1 MTSEKVPG
9 KISRQISE
17 NFPISDFSTQDYL
30 VCSSIIA
37 ISTIIGI
44 YFMIK
49 DNKFKKRLLKEAAS
63 TNRTNL
69 SSDEEE
75 QMKHEIKL
83 VLKNGDQ
90 EQEIIPMK
98 SAGSYHGTV
107 SNTDECSIRSK
118 NVTETSSV
126 QMSDLEVIRK
136 RLFDNYH
143 LGDKRLHFLPVSW
156 GWVVKFFRGKKVAFS
171 RIKKLRQTFPLSHFL
186 PNSQFHVSSNHD
198 GLAAGILPLRIYVRL
213 F

>member
-156 GWVVKFFRGKKVAFS
+156 GWVV
-171 RIKKLRQTFPLSHFL
+171 
-186 PNSQFHVSSNHD
+186 
-198 GLAAGILPLRIYVRL
+198 
-213 F
+213 